1 MSNIVTADKKYY
13 ASKDPL
19 NINQLAEG
27 SSFKSSHFAYQATM
41 GAGGR
46 SSDVYYASPEQHQA
60 PNVAASNPELIAMLE
75 LGPDIAV
82 LEQIISAYSR
92 GMTSVSISGNQ
103 EDINAARIAVDM
115 AVGRNTLTREQA
127 DGLSWAVVVAAPVQ
141 PLPAEEAPV
150 TPAAPEPAPLEQQLQ
165 PTQEEPEVEEQE
177 AQEEPA
183 QDTDTEEAA
192 QDDSDD

>member
-1 MSNIVTADKKYY
+1 MSNIETADSKYY
-13 ASKDPL
+13 GSKDPL

-27 SSFKSSHFAYQATM
+27 SSFKSPHFAYQAKL
-41 GAGGR
+41 GLSGR
-46 SSDVYYASPEQHQA
+46 SSDVYYASPEQHQV
-60 PNVAASNPELIAMLE
+60 PNAAASNPELVAMLE
-75 LGPDIAV
+75 LGPDIVV
-82 LEQIISAYSR
+82 LEHIIEAYSR
-92 GMTSVSISGNQ
+92 GMTSVSISGSQ

-127 DGLSWAVVVAAPVQ
+127 DELSWVVVVAAPVQ
-141 PLPAEEAPV
+141 PLPVEEAPV
-150 TPAAPEPAPLEQQLQ
+150 TPDAPESAPVEPQLQ
-165 PTQEEPEVEEQE
+165 PTQEEPETEEQE